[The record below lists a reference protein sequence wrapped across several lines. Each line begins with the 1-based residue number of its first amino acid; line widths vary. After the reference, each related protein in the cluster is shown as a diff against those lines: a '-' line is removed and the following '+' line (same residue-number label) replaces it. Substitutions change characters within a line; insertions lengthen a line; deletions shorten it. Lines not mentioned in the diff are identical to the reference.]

1 MDKFIS
7 GRQIEL
13 ARKQAGLAQKDL
25 YKAVDVSRA
34 TYHNW
39 VVGKSEPSA
48 NQFLAMLKVC
58 WQTTQPDNGPST
70 FDGLIERLLAIGEP
84 VSCDESV

>member
-7 GRQIEL
+7 GRQIEV

-48 NQFLAMLKVC
+48 NQFLAMLKIC
-58 WQTTQPDNGPST
+58 WQKSQPKEGLTT
-70 FDGLIERLLAIGEP
+70 FDELIQRLVNIGSSEA
-84 VSCDESV
+84 DNQAA